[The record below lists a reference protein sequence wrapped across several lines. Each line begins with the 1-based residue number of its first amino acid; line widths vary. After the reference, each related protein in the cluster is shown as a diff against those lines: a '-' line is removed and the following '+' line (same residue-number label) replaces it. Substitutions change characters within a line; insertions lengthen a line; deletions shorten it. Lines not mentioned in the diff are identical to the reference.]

1 MELSYSSISV
11 KDKQERGIEYM
22 AEYLNSTGIADLPL
36 HDLNLMNNMI
46 IMLLCNLD
54 ISGIVIE

>member
-22 AEYLNSTGIADLPL
+22 AEYLNSIEIANLPL

-54 ISGIVIE
+54 ISGIAIE